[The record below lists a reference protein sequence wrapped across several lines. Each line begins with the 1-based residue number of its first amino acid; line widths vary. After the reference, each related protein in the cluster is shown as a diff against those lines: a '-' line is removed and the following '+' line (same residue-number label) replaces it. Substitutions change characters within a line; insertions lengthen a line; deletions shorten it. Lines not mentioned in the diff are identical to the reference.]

1 MRRFIMM
8 SAVIVFAAFAI
19 SEAATE
25 VKGKLLIGGY
35 AGYGLGL
42 GDDFKEHESVLPFA
56 TFIRQLEPGVAFGG
70 RIGYGL
76 SNKLLIAG
84 TVGFQRMK
92 SKEIVETYDPPI
104 ATDNSTTDTWIA
116 VNANVVYLT
125 APSSK
130 LCPYLEVG
138 PGLYF
143 DPDDLGGGVDGGIGG
158 MYTINPS
165 LSLDVGARLHLVL
178 GMDVLTYVELHGGI
192 NFFIGGAK

>member
-1 MRRFIMM
+1 MKRFIMI
-8 SAVIVFAAFAI
+8 SAAIVIVAFAI

-42 GDDFKEHESVLPFA
+42 GDDFKEHKSVFPFA
-56 TFIRQLEPGVAFGG
+56 TFIRQFEPGFAFGG

-76 SNKLLIAG
+76 SNKFLIAG
-84 TVGFQRMK
+84 IVGFQRMK

-116 VNANVVYLT
+116 VNANAVYLT

-130 LCPYLEVG
+130 LCPYIEAG

-143 DPDDLGGGVDGGIGG
+143 DPDDLAGVANGGIGG
-158 MYTINPS
+158 MFTINPS
-165 LSLDVGARLHLVL
+165 LSLDVGARLHLIL
-178 GMDVLTYVELHGGI
+178 GMDVRTYVEFHGGI
-192 NFFIGGAK
+192 NAFIGGAK

>member
-1 MRRFIMM
+1 MKRFIMI
-8 SAVIVFAAFAI
+8 SAAIVIVAFAVG
-19 SEAATE
+19 EAATE

-42 GDDFKEHESVLPFA
+42 GDDFKEHKSVFSFG
-56 TFIRQLEPGVAFGG
+56 TFTVQLKPGVAFGG
-70 RIGYGL
+70 RIGYGI
-76 SNKLLIAG
+76 SNNFLIDG
-84 TVGFQRMK
+84 IVGFQKMK
-92 SKEIVETYDPPI
+92 NKEIVETYDPLS
-104 ATDNSTTDTWIA
+104 AMDNSTTDTWIA
-116 VNANVVYLT
+116 VNANVVYLA

-130 LCPYLEVG
+130 LCPYVEVG

-178 GMDVLTYVELHGGI
+178 GMDVLTYVEFHGGI
-192 NFFIGGAK
+192 NAFIGGAK